1 MQKCTPLEK
10 RILWSRAKIL
20 LFWLWWILCYVF
32 MFWYHW
38 ILGVLV
44 LTASIFLRFITA
56 WERNYF
62 FSKEDYFKK
71 YARSHSWEERLELSE
86 ESEKN
91 GKYITIGEAVF
102 LEEFVL
108 LTKLG
113 AVLNYREIHHFSYQ
127 ESKTKSGLPKHYFNI
142 YGIIWPDAAS
152 LIMSTSSTVAKFG
165 TTAVSVNITYP
176 VLTYAI
182 LVLLASL
189 HKDTGIAFE

>member
-142 YGIIWPDAAS
+142 YFV
-152 LIMSTSSTVAKFG
+152 TNEEKEYHV
-165 TTAVSVNITYP
+165 
-176 VLTYAI
+176 VLENSPHLFEGHDCLYQQACK
-182 LVLLASL
+182 LLMEKKQTN
-189 HKDTGIAFE
+189 HF